1 MQKDLVEFPIGAL
14 RENAAPQQD
23 RGPLVLASVSQ
34 SSAWRLAPT
43 QLSLSCF
50 ASTLRVPSQSQKA
63 VSQLLRQSRKMAV
76 FLLSCASSI
85 IIIVFPLCEET

>member
-23 RGPLVLASVSQ
+23 RSPLVLASVSQ
-34 SSAWRLAPT
+34 SSAWRLAPM

-50 ASTLRVPSQSQKA
+50 ASMLRVPLQSQRA
-63 VSQLLRQSRKMAV
+63 VSQLLRQVERWLFFS
-76 FLLSCASSI
+76 FLVLQ
-85 IIIVFPLCEET
+85 V